1 MAAAPVQ
8 RYWPGKAPEWYKPG
22 EEVSD
27 DEAPAEP
34 GTSAPAPAVVLKRA
48 EDPRLRRLAQA
59 CSHWRL
65 FHNLACSFASLICG
79 HVLSRS
85 TNVAHAGENFLM
97 LFSIGSLLVRLYKLC
112 TRCVCPAEVR

>member
-1 MAAAPVQ
+1 MSGRALGGRAPDVEQEKGRVAAAPVQ

-34 GTSAPAPAVVLKRA
+34 GTSAPALAVVLKRA

-59 CSHWRL
+59 CSHLRL
-65 FHNLACSFASLICG
+65 FHNLACSFASAYL
-79 HVLSRS
+79 RS
-85 TNVAHAGENFLM
+85 CPFKEQHLLEKMFLCC
-97 LFSIGSLLVRLYKLC
+97 FQ
-112 TRCVCPAEVR
+112 